1 MCASGTLSHARGA
14 RQLPAHK
21 RPCTSDPRQSTT
33 SCFPNKDAYPNPFI
47 ASLGEMFLGETCGP
61 GVSLSQTAGILGGK
75 VRPPQALGVGLEG
88 LETLS
93 ALQSERKWSKSQ
105 VCYLPAV

>member
-14 RQLPAHK
+14 RQLPAHR
-21 RPCTSDPRQSTT
+21 RPGTSDPRQSTT
-33 SCFPNKDAYPNPFI
+33 SCFLNKDAYPDPLI

-93 ALQSERKWSKSQ
+93 ALQSERKGSESQ